1 MLPSLSRFIRFPLP
15 SGFLHLD
22 IQAGRVDLFSQRIRM
37 SEIPCWAAGGRD
49 ADGFWIFAVELVR
62 KRRTGSAGGL
72 CGTFRA
78 LCAVVAWGRGM
89 RTGVATQGRV
99 NCSCW

>member
-1 MLPSLSRFIRFPLP
+1 M
-15 SGFLHLD
+15 D

-37 SEIPCWAAGGRD
+37 SEMPCWAAGGRD

-72 CGTFRA
+72 CGRA
-78 LCAVVAWGRGM
+78 LRDFPRAVRGGGLGAWNANWSGDPEPGELLM
-89 RTGVATQGRV
+89 LV
-99 NCSCW
+99 NKG